1 MSYKKCPGGALTSP
15 PRSLKEMLKQTPAF
29 LPSPLLY
36 QELSVVTFT
45 VDAGI
50 FLYQERRRRRR
61 RAIMKVSLIRRATF
75 NVIVSWMPNWLK
87 LNRHLNLTR
96 YLSLVKD
103 SCYKYTYVTLWYY
116 YDVGIY
122 LPRYV
127 NLKRYGPQSYSTK
140 SKTNRT
146 RFSSKLPFPGK
157 FTPALKFT
165 KTVYI

>member
-1 MSYKKCPGGALTSP
+1 MPRGGFNLAP

-36 QELSVVTFT
+36 QELSVVTLT

-50 FLYQERRRRRR
+50 FLYQKRSRR

-75 NVIVSWMPNWLK
+75 NVIVSRMPNWLK
-87 LNRHLNLTR
+87 LNRHHNLTR

-116 YDVGIY
+116 YDVSIFQDTSILRDTDLNLTAPSRKQIALDLAQNY
-122 LPRYV
+122 LFQE
-127 NLKRYGPQSYSTK
+127 NLPQ
-140 SKTNRT
+140 
-146 RFSSKLPFPGK
+146 L
-157 FTPALKFT
+157 
-165 KTVYI
+165 